1 MAFRQKMSVWFGNKT
16 RAKVLK
22 YEGYPV
28 WLPTVQLP
36 FATLILAAGLGLTPR
51 ASGHVIIATLGIFWL
66 VRIGWCFFRIAQ
78 TRLIRRRLNTAS

>member
-1 MAFRQKMSVWFGNKT
+1 M
-16 RAKVLK
+16 
-22 YEGYPV
+22 
-28 WLPTVQLP
+28 
-36 FATLILAAGLGLTPR
+36 TPR

>member
-28 WLPTVQLP
+28 WLPASQLP
-36 FATLILAAGLGLTPR
+36 FAILILAAGLGLTPR
-51 ASGHVIIATLGIFWL
+51 ASGHIIIATLGVLWL

-78 TRLIRRRLNTAS
+78 TRLIRRRVNATS

>member
-28 WLPTVQLP
+28 WLPAAQLP
-36 FATLILAAGLGLTPR
+36 FAILLLAAGLGLTPK
-51 ASGHVIIATLGIFWL
+51 ANGHFIIATLGVFWL
-66 VRIGWCFFRIAQ
+66 IRLGWCFFRIAQ
-78 TRLIRRRLNTAS
+78 TRLISRRVNTAS